1 MKVGAR
7 PILVFHRDR
16 EFVARIHRLGSR
28 SYTIQ
33 SPHSWSALHS
43 AVVAAPPSALVVV
56 DPYAGENGDG
66 QLASGLRGLLV
77 DFPSLPVFA
86 AIEAGRGRRDDLRT
100 MGKWGLVEV
109 ISIGHDDTAAAL
121 LHRFR
126 KATGRPLKMLLDGVL
141 PRDTPSR
148 ARAIID
154 AAAETVT
161 VAGQGSDL
169 ARLLG
174 LSRRTLLRWTEDAG
188 LPPPRTLLAWMRI
201 LLAAELLD
209 DPGRSVLA
217 VAQACGYSSD
227 SGLRRV
233 MQRFVGASPTQLRDR
248 GAFARASKTFLEQL
262 ARFQHIR

>member
-7 PILVFHRDR
+7 PILVFHDDR

-33 SPHSWSALHS
+33 SPHSWSALHA

-56 DPYAGENGDG
+56 DPYAGENAGG
-66 QLASGLRGLLV
+66 QLAQELRGLLV

-86 AIEAGRGRRDDLRT
+86 ATEAGRGQRDDLRT
-100 MGKWGLVEV
+100 MGKWGIVEV
-109 ISIGHDDTAAAL
+109 ISIGHDDTPAAL

-126 KATGRPLKMLLDGVL
+126 KATGRPLKVLLEGVL
-141 PRDTPSR
+141 PADTSSR

-161 VAGQGSDL
+161 VAGHALDL
-169 ARLLG
+169 AQGLG
-174 LSRRTLLRWTEDAG
+174 LSRRTLLRWTEAAEI
-188 LPPPRTLLAWMRI
+188 PPPRTLLAWMRI

-209 DPGRSVLA
+209 DPGRSVLS

-248 GAFARASKTFLEQL
+248 GAFARASKKFLEQL
-262 ARFQHIR
+262 ARFRNTR